1 VTKDPVERQPPSV
14 SLSLGPVVPD
24 RQNRSGAAPGALA
37 FSLGAVALWATN
49 ALVGKTLLALYPV
62 SQVQFLQFCGAALV
76 FALIRL
82 TSTSP
87 SPLVGEGG
95 SARSAE
101 TDEGCSSEA
110 GRRRSLEHPSSV
122 RASLGHRPGSSHGS
136 RPVVR
141 TPQGEKGN
149 AALAYLVGFLGLVGT
164 MVLQYIGFASMP
176 VIEANLVAYTWPLM
190 TATAVILLGRPR
202 RPLLLGLAAALGFV
216 GVALVIS
223 GGGAHFGSNR
233 ALFEG
238 SFVGYLAAFGSA
250 LCMAFYSLTVGRL
263 AVAPERLLLPSA
275 LIGVALTFTW
285 SLHDGVVRPSGANL
299 LLGLYLGAGPMGLGY
314 YFWSRAAKLDHG
326 GRIAVVAYLT
336 PIASTFLLAL
346 SGESLS
352 MTAIAGAVL
361 VIGSCLAVGIEG
373 TETRHNVQDNR

>member
-1 VTKDPVERQPPSV
+1 MSHEPVERQPPSV
-14 SLSLGPVVPD
+14 SLRLGPVVAGS
-24 RQNRSGAAPGALA
+24 QGRSGAALGAALA
-37 FSLGAVALWATN
+37 FALGAVALWATN
-49 ALVGKTLLALYPV
+49 ALVGKTLLAAYPV

-82 TSTSP
+82 TSASP
-87 SPLVGEGG
+87 SPLAGEGG

-101 TDEGCSSEA
+101 TDEGCSSEV
-110 GRRRSLEHPSSV
+110 RRWRSLEHPSSDL
-122 RASLGHRPGSSHGS
+122 ASRGHSPGARPAA
-136 RPVVR
+136 RPVLR
-141 TPQGEKGN
+141 TPQGEKGRS
-149 AALAYLVGFLGLVGT
+149 ALAAYAVGFIGLVGT

-190 TATAVILLGRPR
+190 TAAAVIVLGRPR

-216 GVALVIS
+216 GVVLVIS
-223 GGGAHFGSNR
+223 GGR
-233 ALFEG
+233 AQSWFEG
-238 SFVGYLAAFGSA
+238 SLVGYLAAFGSA
-250 LCMAFYSLTVGRL
+250 LCMAFYSLAVGRL
-263 AVAPERLLLPSA
+263 AVSPERLLLPSA
-275 LIGVALTFTW
+275 LIGVALTFAW
-285 SLHDGVVRPSGANL
+285 CLHDGVVRPSGAHL

-336 PIASTFLLAL
+336 PIASTFLLTL

-352 MTAIAGAVL
+352 MTAVAGAVL

-373 TETRHNVQDNR
+373 TETRHDVQNDR

>member
-1 VTKDPVERQPPSV
+1 MPESQ
-14 SLSLGPVVPD
+14 SLSGALG
-24 RQNRSGAAPGALA
+24 AALA
-37 FSLGAVALWATN
+37 FALGAVALWATN
-49 ALVGKTLLALYPV
+49 ALVGKTLLAVYPV
-62 SQVQFLQFCGAALV
+62 SQVQFLQFCGATIV

-82 TSTSP
+82 FP

-101 TDEGCSSEA
+101 TDEGCSS
-110 GRRRSLEHPSSV
+110 GVRRWHSLEHPSSV
-122 RASLGHRPGSSHGS
+122 LATRGHRPEASHGS
-136 RPVVR
+136 RPVLR

-164 MVLQYIGFASMP
+164 MVLQYIGFASAP

-190 TATAVILLGRPR
+190 TAAAVILLGRPR
-202 RPLLLGLAAALGFV
+202 RPVLLGLAAALGFV

-223 GGGAHFGSNR
+223 GGRAHFWSNG
-233 ALFEG
+233 AWFEG
-238 SFVGYLAAFGSA
+238 GSLVGYLAAFGSA
-250 LCMAFYSLTVGRL
+250 LCMAFYSFAVGRL
-263 AVAPERLLLPSA
+263 AVSPERLLLPSA
-275 LIGVALTFTW
+275 LIGVALTFAW
-285 SLHDGVVRPSGANL
+285 CLHDGVVRPTGAHL
-299 LLGLYLGAGPMGLGY
+299 LLGFYLGAGPMGLGY

-336 PIASTFLLAL
+336 PIASTFLLTL

-352 MTAIAGAVL
+352 MTAVAGAGL

-373 TETRHNVQDNR
+373 TESRHNVQNAR

>member
-1 VTKDPVERQPPSV
+1 M
-14 SLSLGPVVPD
+14 SLGPAVPD
-24 RQNRSGAAPGALA
+24 CQDRSSAAPAAALA
-37 FSLGAVALWATN
+37 FALGAVALWATN

-62 SQVQFLQFCGAALV
+62 SQVQFLQFCGAAVV

-82 TSTSP
+82 INASP

-101 TDEGCSSEA
+101 TDEGCSSEV
-110 GRRRSLEHPSSV
+110 RRWRSLEHPSSDLAL
-122 RASLGHRPGSSHGS
+122 RGHHSGASHGS
-136 RPVVR
+136 RPVLR
-141 TPQGEKGN
+141 TPQGEKGTF
-149 AALAYLVGFLGLVGT
+149 ALAYAVGFLGLVGT

-190 TATAVILLGRPR
+190 TAAAVILLGRPR
-202 RPLLLGLAAALGFV
+202 RPLLLGLAAAVGFV

-223 GGGAHFGSNR
+223 GGRAHFWFNR
-233 ALFEG
+233 AWFEG
-238 SFVGYLAAFGSA
+238 GSVVGYLAAFSSA

-263 AVAPERLLLPSA
+263 GVPPERLLLPSA
-275 LIGVALTFTW
+275 LIGVALTFAW
-285 SLHDGVVRPSGANL
+285 CLHDGAGRLTGAHL

-314 YFWSRAAKLDHG
+314 YFWSSAAKLDHG

-336 PIASTFLLAL
+336 PIASTFLLTL

-352 MTAIAGAVL
+352 MTAVAGAVL

-373 TETRHNVQDNR
+373 TETRHNVQNAR